1 MSVKKLVIIF
11 SIVLMGAAPSFLFGE
26 ERLENEIKLSVPIE
40 IHDEVL
46 AYMLDNF
53 VDERFVFEDFRLDG
67 EYVVE
72 QFIDSY
78 YDSSKFDV
86 LDDDNG
92 IRYQRRFADGEMSS
106 HIVQVKVAGEDTVA
120 KEFKFEI
127 DDGVF
132 DDRSPALDDLI
143 VDAVGFSDLMLELSY
158 DENKLRPALELAQI
172 RDRVLL
178 GVDDEPRVTLTLDSV
193 YSKKWWIDRQFVE
206 LELELNEV
214 YYTAA
219 DEVERARL
227 VRLIE
232 SIEDE
237 ITSEFEEIVPNQRPK
252 YSQMYE
258 KLNVFPLSWF
268 WRPFRWLGLM

>member
-268 WRPFRWLGLM
+268 WRP